1 MNLIVRK
8 EKAIDMTSRLTKVI
22 TGTLCLGIMFGIGLC
37 IHSDRASA
45 VKATDFNAG
54 NIIDDSVFYN
64 KDAMTL
70 TEIEQFIKDH
80 TVSCDTW
87 GTGAVGTGRYING
100 VAVNPNTSRA
110 DYARQMIAAGFSRY
124 HEPPYICLTNYYENP
139 ETHVTSFDTGAQKL
153 DGMLSAAEI
162 IYKASQKY
170 GINPQVLLVML
181 KKEYSYVYTDNW
193 PLRDQYNTVMGYA
206 CPDTGPN
213 GTANCNS
220 NYYGFY
226 NQVMNAA
233 WQLNYYKENIKQY
246 NYQPYRTNTISYSV
260 NPSCGTKQVY
270 IENIATASLYIYT
283 PYVPNDA
290 ALAAYPGEAGCGS
303 YGNRNFFMFFNE
315 WFGSTHFTANKAD
328 IATGDFHIVAWS
340 DWNKAMQPYQG
351 NSASGN
357 FSMGSKSATDID
369 SFRIVKNSDNTYT
382 LLNKASGMAIDV
394 PSGIANAGSAVQQY
408 VSNETAAQKWLIY
421 KNDNGSFSIASTL
434 NPELVL
440 SRNGNGV
447 IVLEEYKQTDAQS
460 FNLVATKQTLDD
472 GDYTI
477 LSALSTD
484 YAIDIYGGGLE
495 SGTKAQL
502 YSSNQ
507 SSAQQFKFKYDE
519 SNGFYEIVH
528 TASGKV
534 LDVTNGA
541 TGNGAQM
548 QLWDKNDSCAQ
559 RWQVVADGNGQYE
572 ILSACSGRALDVSG
586 GSIYNYATL
595 QIFDRNNTNSQK
607 WILVKANRGQLGS
620 NNSTS
625 QMIPNGTYII
635 SSALRSNYVLDIQ
648 NGNTANYANIWMYD
662 TNNTAAQEFEV
673 NYDAETD
680 YYIFRNPSSGKVLDV
695 YGGSTVDGAN
705 VQIFEPNGSCA
716 QNWKIN
722 DLGNGQYEIL
732 SACSGKALDVSGGG
746 VANGTNVQIYARNS
760 TKSQAWSFT
769 KIK

>member
-1 MNLIVRK
+1 
-8 EKAIDMTSRLTKVI
+8 MTSKLTKVI

-87 GTGAVGTGRYING
+87 GTGAIGTGRYIHG

-162 IYKASQKY
+162 IYEASQKY

-220 NYYGFY
+220 KYYGFY

-260 NPSCGTKQVY
+260 NASCGTKQVY

-290 ALAAYPGEAGCGS
+290 ALAAYPGEANCGS

-315 WFGSTHFTANKAD
+315 WFGSTYFSAKKVDIIPGDFYLAYDESTTVRPSQTRASGNTLTIGMKNGNETD
-328 IATGDFHIVAWS
+328 TFSIIKNSDGTYTLKNIATGLV
-340 DWNKAMQPYQG
+340 
-351 NSASGN
+351 
-357 FSMGSKSATDID
+357 
-369 SFRIVKNSDNTYT
+369 V
-382 LLNKASGMAIDV
+382 DV
-394 PSGIANAGSAVQQY
+394 PSGSAYDGAILQQY
-408 VSNETAAQKWLIY
+408 ASNDTNAQKWYLY
-421 KNDNGSFSIASTL
+421 KNRNGSYSIASVLNHTLVITL
-434 NPELVL
+434 NANNVL
-440 SRNGNGV
+440 ALSPYEE
-447 IVLEEYKQTDAQS
+447 LEEQS
-460 FNLVATKQTLDD
+460 FSLIAAQQAISD
-472 GDYTI
+472 GEYIIST
-477 LSALSTD
+477 ALSD
-484 YAIDIYGGGLE
+484 NFVIDISGGGIE
-495 SGTKAQL
+495 RGTRAQI
-502 YSSNQ
+502 YGANG
-507 SSAQQFKFKYDE
+507 SAAQIFKFKYDE
-519 SNGFYEIVH
+519 RTGWYEITHV
-528 TASGKV
+528 ASGRV
-534 LDVTNGA
+534 LDVKNGA
-541 TGNGAQM
+541 TTNGTGIQIYDA
-548 QLWDKNDSCAQ
+548 NGSCAQ
-559 RWQVVADGNGQYE
+559 RWQIIGDTENGYE
-572 ILSACSGRALDVSG
+572 ILSACTGKSLDVENG
-586 GSIYNYATL
+586 AAYNYAKL
-595 QIFDRNNTNSQK
+595 QLYDRNGTAAQRWQLSE
-607 WILVKANRGQLGS
+607 LVGQDESGDGNLTDERQLVADGIY
-620 NNSTS
+620 T
-625 QMIPNGTYII
+625 I
-635 SSALRSNYVLDIQ
+635 SSALKENYVLDVY
-648 NGNTANYANIWMYD
+648 NGNTSNYTNIWMYGY
-662 TNNTAAQEFEV
+662 NGSEAQKFEITY
-673 NYDAETD
+673 NKQTG
-680 YYIFRNPSSGKVLDV
+680 YYTFRNPRSNRVVDV
-695 YGGSTVDGAN
+695 YGGNTISGTN
-705 VQIFEPNGSCA
+705 VQIYDANGSCA
-716 QNWKIN
+716 QNWRIN

-746 VANGTNVQIYARNS
+746 LSAGTNVQIFEPNN
-760 TKSQAWSFT
+760 TKAQAWSFT
-769 KIK
+769 KVE